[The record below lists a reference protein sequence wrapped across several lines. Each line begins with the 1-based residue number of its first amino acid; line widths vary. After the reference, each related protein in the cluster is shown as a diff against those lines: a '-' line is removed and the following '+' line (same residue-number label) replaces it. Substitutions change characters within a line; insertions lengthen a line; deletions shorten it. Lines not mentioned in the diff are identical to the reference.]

1 MVKNILAKEA
11 ATFERAVGRRKTSSA
26 RVRLHPDG
34 SGAITINDKPFKVY
48 FPEPFNQQTIL
59 APLKSVGKEAS
70 FDISVRVMGGGHMS
84 QAQAVRHGIAR
95 ALVKWNADFKPV
107 LRAEGFLTRD
117 ARSKERKKP
126 GLRRAR
132 RGRQWRKR

>member
-1 MVKNILAKEA
+1 MAKNLIQKEA
-11 ATFERAVGRRKTSSA
+11 ASFERAVGRRKTSSA
-26 RVRLHPDG
+26 RVRLHPNG
-34 SGAITINDKPFKVY
+34 SGAITVNDKPFKIY
-48 FPEPFNQQTIL
+48 FPKAFNQQTVL
-59 APLKSVGKEAS
+59 APLKSVGKES
-70 FDISVRVMGGGHMS
+70 GFDVTVRVVGGGHMS

-95 ALVKWNADFKPV
+95 ALVRWNEDFKPV

-117 ARSKERKKP
+117 ARVKERKKS